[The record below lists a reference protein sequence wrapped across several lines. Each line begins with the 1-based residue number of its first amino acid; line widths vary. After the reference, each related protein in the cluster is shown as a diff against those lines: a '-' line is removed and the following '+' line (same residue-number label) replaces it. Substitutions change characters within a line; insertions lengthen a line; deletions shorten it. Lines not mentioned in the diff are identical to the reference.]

1 MRTCERQ
8 PARIVQR
15 QRHCG
20 TRRRAKPTSACSVSC
35 NIISVCK
42 FFRSLVF
49 RWMCELL
56 DVCDR
61 GVSTLGLY
69 TNICYIC
76 EGTLVQA
83 AIFMFKVHGDVSM
96 PLVVPVPLMVLV
108 VQAASCMTRLLG
120 VEYAGSVPKARPPD
134 GRGGGQEGVSWPPT
148 DEHTPPTCGRR
159 PVAADQGN
167 NSFGPEAGG
176 KGLGLGLGLGLFSG
190 AVSVGGL
197 GKILRGGWCAVLS
210 TGSFGS
216 SPATSCIGCRLGLDL
231 NLPLEANSDSTLD
244 PNLGLDTPSTI
255 RAGGHATTRTG
266 GKESKKSCNKKWR
279 LS

>member
-1 MRTCERQ
+1 M
-8 PARIVQR
+8 
-15 QRHCG
+15 
-20 TRRRAKPTSACSVSC
+20 
-35 NIISVCK
+35 
-42 FFRSLVF
+42 SLVAP
-49 RWMCELL
+49 
-56 DVCDR
+56 VI
-61 GVSTLGLY
+61 VV
-69 TNICYIC
+69 
-76 EGTLVQA
+76 LVQA
-83 AIFMFKVHGDVSM
+83 ARRAIRCDVAGS
-96 PLVVPVPLMVLV
+96 
-108 VQAASCMTRLLG
+108 G
-120 VEYAGSVPKARPPD
+120 EEYAGSVPKARPPD

-197 GKILRGGWCAVLS
+197 GKVLRGGWCAVLS

-266 GKESKKSCNKKWR
+266 GKESKKSCNTKRR